1 MTYENRVGTHHDHNM
16 KPEASAAASQ
26 ADGASP
32 ADGPAAPREEVL
44 SRRGLLEAGLSTDLA
59 QLSAKLRGIRD
70 FLNHKYYEVDTFVEC
85 ILLSMIS
92 RTNMIALGPP
102 GIAKSAIL
110 REIVNVIDFD
120 VFNGTP
126 YFHIQMGTDISPNN
140 VLGAPD
146 IEYYKRHGIVKRA
159 YQGFLPDA
167 AIAFCSEFYRI
178 SDQVANSGIL
188 TILNEGEF
196 KNGTET
202 VKTNLRFFM
211 ADTNFFPKQADDL
224 DADETD
230 FRLQALHDR
239 FLARVLVSP
248 LKDDDNKVRMILMDD
263 HDATDIQLSLKDLI
277 WLQDHLELVVL
288 PEAIARAM
296 VDISNTLTKKNRIFI
311 SPRRLKLSR
320 NLIRASALLSGRV
333 TCKMEDLM
341 ALQFTFWQKEEDI
354 QRVHDV
360 ILDTIGIPEADGR
373 KYDKMALSIIQEL
386 QSNLDNTR
394 SLPTFNPE
402 KLYRQA
408 VSDLTKLLE
417 MILKKYPVP
426 EEHPAVE
433 KAFQQ
438 VEAEIRKL
446 QLEA

>member
-1 MTYENRVGTHHDHNM
+1 MTIEHRDAQR
-16 KPEASAAASQ
+16 AS
-26 ADGASP
+26 
-32 ADGPAAPREEVL
+32 
-44 SRRGLLEAGLSTDLA
+44 LETGLSESLE
-59 QLSAKLRGIRD
+59 QFSGKLRGIRD
-70 FLNHKYYEVDTFVEC
+70 FLNHKFYEVDTFVEC

-102 GIAKSAIL
+102 GIAKTAIL

-120 VFNGTP
+120 VFEGTP

-140 VLGAPD
+140 ILGAPD
-146 IEYYKRHGIVKRA
+146 IEYYKRHGIIKRA

-167 AIAFCSEFYRI
+167 AIAFFSEFYRI

-196 KNGTET
+196 KNGTDT

-211 ADTNFFPKQADDL
+211 ADTNFFPKQPDDL

-230 FRLQALHDR
+230 YRLQALHDR

-248 LKDDDNKVRMILMDD
+248 LQDDDNKVRMILMDD
-263 HDATDIQLSLKDLI
+263 HAVPDIKLSLNDLI
-277 WLQDHLELVVL
+277 WIQDHLELVEL

-296 VDISNTLTKKNRIFI
+296 VEISNTLTKKHKLFI
-311 SPRRLKLSR
+311 SPRRLKMSR
-320 NLIRASALLSGRV
+320 NLIRASALLSGRLA
-333 TCKMEDLM
+333 CRMEDLM
-341 ALQFTFWQKEEDI
+341 ALQFSFWQKEEDI
-354 QRVHDV
+354 QKTRDL

-373 KYDKMALSIIQEL
+373 KYDKMALSILQEL
-386 QSNLDNTR
+386 QSNIDNTHN
-394 SLPTFNPE
+394 LPTFNPE

-426 EEHPAVE
+426 EEHAAVE
-433 KAFQQ
+433 KAFRQ

>member
-1 MTYENRVGTHHDHNM
+1 MTMEHRDT
-16 KPEASAAASQ
+16 KRAA
-26 ADGASP
+26 
-32 ADGPAAPREEVL
+32 
-44 SRRGLLEAGLSTDLA
+44 LETGLSESLE
-59 QLSAKLRGIRD
+59 QFSGKLRGIRD

-120 VFNGTP
+120 VFEGTP

-140 VLGAPD
+140 ILGAPD
-146 IEYYKRHGIVKRA
+146 IEYYKRHGIIKRA

-167 AIAFCSEFYRI
+167 AIAFFSEFYRI

-196 KNGTET
+196 KNGTDT

-211 ADTNFFPKQADDL
+211 ADTNFFPKQPDDL

-230 FRLQALHDR
+230 YRLQALHDR
-239 FLARVLVSP
+239 FLSRVLVSP
-248 LKDDDNKVRMILMDD
+248 LQDDDNKVRMILMDD
-263 HDATDIQLSLKDLI
+263 HDSTDLKLSLNDLI
-277 WLQDHLELVVL
+277 WIQDHLELVEL

-296 VDISNTLTKKNRIFI
+296 VEISNTLTKKHKLFI
-311 SPRRLKLSR
+311 SPRRLKMSR
-320 NLIRASALLSGRV
+320 NLIRASALLSGRL
-333 TCKMEDLM
+333 TCRMEDLM
-341 ALQFTFWQKEEDI
+341 ALQFSFWQKEEDI
-354 QRVHDV
+354 QKARDL
-360 ILDTIGIPEADGR
+360 ILDTIGIPESDGR
-373 KYDKMALSIIQEL
+373 KFDKMALSILQEL
-386 QSNLDNTR
+386 QSNIDNTHN
-394 SLPTFNPE
+394 LPTFNPE

-408 VSDLTKLLE
+408 VNDLTKLLE

-426 EEHPAVE
+426 EEHAAVE
-433 KAFQQ
+433 KAFRQ

>member
-1 MTYENRVGTHHDHNM
+1 MAIEYRDR
-16 KPEASAAASQ
+16 Q
-26 ADGASP
+26 GA
-32 ADGPAAPREEVL
+32 E
-44 SRRGLLEAGLSTDLA
+44 LETGLSESLE
-59 QLSAKLRGIRD
+59 QFSGKLRGIRD
-70 FLNHKYYEVDTFVEC
+70 FLNRKYYEVDNFVEC

-120 VFNGTP
+120 VFEGTP

-140 VLGAPD
+140 ILGAPD
-146 IEYYKRHGIVKRA
+146 IEYYKRHGIIKRA

-167 AIAFCSEFYRI
+167 AIAFFSEFYRI

-196 KNGTET
+196 KNGTDT

-211 ADTNFFPKQADDL
+211 ADTNFFPKQPDDL

-230 FRLQALHDR
+230 YRLQALHDR
-239 FLARVLVSP
+239 FLSRVLVTP
-248 LKDDDNKVRMILMDD
+248 LQDDDNKVRMILMDD
-263 HDATDIQLSLKDLI
+263 HDSTDIKLSLNDLI
-277 WLQDHLELVVL
+277 WIQDHLELVAL

-296 VDISNTLTKKNRIFI
+296 VEISNTLTKKYKLFI
-311 SPRRLKLSR
+311 SPRRLKMSR
-320 NLIRASALLSGRV
+320 NLIRASALLSGRL
-333 TCKMEDLM
+333 TCRMGDLM
-341 ALQFTFWQKEEDI
+341 ALQFSFWQKEEDI
-354 QRVHDV
+354 QKVRDL

-373 KYDKMALSIIQEL
+373 KFDKMALSILQEL
-386 QSNLDNTR
+386 QSNIDNTHN
-394 SLPTFNPE
+394 LPTFNPE

-426 EEHPAVE
+426 EEHTAVE
-433 KAFQQ
+433 KAFRQ

>member
-1 MTYENRVGTHHDHNM
+1 MTIEHQDEQ
-16 KPEASAAASQ
+16 KAA
-26 ADGASP
+26 
-32 ADGPAAPREEVL
+32 
-44 SRRGLLEAGLSTDLA
+44 LETGLSGSLE
-59 QLSAKLRGIRD
+59 QFSGKLRGIRD
-70 FLNHKYYEVDTFVEC
+70 FLNHKYYEVETFVEC

-120 VFNGTP
+120 VFEGTP

-140 VLGAPD
+140 ILGAPD
-146 IEYYKRHGIVKRA
+146 IEYYKRHGIIKRA

-167 AIAFCSEFYRI
+167 AIAFFSEFYRI

-196 KNGTET
+196 KNGTDT

-211 ADTNFFPKQADDL
+211 ADTNFFPKQPDDL

-230 FRLQALHDR
+230 YRLQALHDR
-239 FLARVLVSP
+239 FLSRVLISP
-248 LKDDDNKVRMILMDD
+248 LQDDDNKVRMILMDD
-263 HDATDIQLSLKDLI
+263 HDSTDIKLSLNDLI
-277 WLQDHLELVVL
+277 WIQDHLELVAL

-296 VDISNTLTKKNRIFI
+296 VEISNTLTKKYKLFI
-311 SPRRLKLSR
+311 SPRRLKMSR
-320 NLIRASALLSGRV
+320 NLIRASALLSGRMV
-333 TCKMEDLM
+333 CRMEDLM
-341 ALQFTFWQKEEDI
+341 ALQFSFWQKEEDI
-354 QRVHDV
+354 QKVRDL

-373 KYDKMALSIIQEL
+373 KFDKMALSILQEL
-386 QSNLDNTR
+386 QSNIDNTHN
-394 SLPTFNPE
+394 LPTFNPE

-426 EEHPAVE
+426 EEHAAVE
-433 KAFQQ
+433 KAFRQ

>member
-1 MTYENRVGTHHDHNM
+1 MTIAHRDEQR
-16 KPEASAAASQ
+16 AAF
-26 ADGASP
+26 
-32 ADGPAAPREEVL
+32 ET
-44 SRRGLLEAGLSTDLA
+44 GLSESLE
-59 QLSAKLRGIRD
+59 QFSGKLRGIRG

-120 VFNGTP
+120 VFEGTP

-140 VLGAPD
+140 ILGAPD
-146 IEYYKRHGIVKRA
+146 IEYYKRHGIIKRA

-167 AIAFCSEFYRI
+167 AIAFFSEFYRI

-196 KNGTET
+196 KNGTDT

-211 ADTNFFPKQADDL
+211 ADTNFFPKQPDDL

-230 FRLQALHDR
+230 YRLQALHDR
-239 FLARVLVSP
+239 FLSRVLVSP
-248 LKDDDNKVRMILMDD
+248 LQDDDNKVRMILMDD
-263 HDATDIQLSLKDLI
+263 HDSTDLKLSLNDLI
-277 WLQDHLELVVL
+277 WIQDHLELVEL

-296 VDISNTLTKKNRIFI
+296 VEISNTLTKKYKLFI
-311 SPRRLKLSR
+311 SPRRLKMSR
-320 NLIRASALLSGRV
+320 NLIRASALLSGRLN
-333 TCKMEDLM
+333 CRMEDLM
-341 ALQFTFWQKEEDI
+341 ALQFSFWQKEEDI
-354 QRVHDV
+354 QKVRDL

-373 KYDKMALSIIQEL
+373 KFDKMALSILQEL
-386 QSNLDNTR
+386 QSNIDNTHN
-394 SLPTFNPE
+394 LPTFNPE

-417 MILKKYPVP
+417 MILKKYPSP
-426 EEHPAVE
+426 EEHTAVE
-433 KAFQQ
+433 KAFRQI
-438 VEAEIRKL
+438 EGEIRKL

>member
-1 MTYENRVGTHHDHNM
+1 MAIEYRDRQRAE
-16 KPEASAAASQ
+16 
-26 ADGASP
+26 
-32 ADGPAAPREEVL
+32 
-44 SRRGLLEAGLSTDLA
+44 LETGLSESLE
-59 QLSAKLRGIRD
+59 QFSGKLRGIRD

-120 VFNGTP
+120 VFEGTP

-140 VLGAPD
+140 ILGAPD
-146 IEYYKRHGIVKRA
+146 IEYYKRHGIIKRA

-167 AIAFCSEFYRI
+167 AIAFFSEFYRI

-196 KNGTET
+196 KNGTDT

-211 ADTNFFPKQADDL
+211 ADTNFFPKQPDDL

-230 FRLQALHDR
+230 YRLQALHDR
-239 FLARVLVSP
+239 FLSRVLVSP
-248 LKDDDNKVRMILMDD
+248 LQDDDNKVRMILMDD
-263 HDATDIQLSLKDLI
+263 HDSTDIKLSLNDLI
-277 WLQDHLELVVL
+277 WIQDHLELVAL

-296 VDISNTLTKKNRIFI
+296 VEISNTLTKKYKLFI
-311 SPRRLKLSR
+311 SPRRLKMSR
-320 NLIRASALLSGRV
+320 NLIRASALLSGRL
-333 TCKMEDLM
+333 TCRMEDLM
-341 ALQFTFWQKEEDI
+341 ALQFSFWQKEEDI
-354 QRVHDV
+354 QKVRDL
-360 ILDTIGIPEADGR
+360 ILDTICIPEADGR
-373 KYDKMALSIIQEL
+373 KFDKMALSILQEL
-386 QSNLDNTR
+386 QSNIDNTHN
-394 SLPTFNPE
+394 LPTFNPE

-426 EEHPAVE
+426 EEHTAVE
-433 KAFQQ
+433 KAFRQ

>member
-1 MTYENRVGTHHDHNM
+1 MTTQPTYT
-16 KPEASAAASQ
+16 AASQ
-26 ADGASP
+26 D
-32 ADGPAAPREEVL
+32 
-44 SRRGLLEAGLSTDLA
+44 RRNPSTHRDHSNAMNAHERRLAIEKGLSGGQSLD
-59 QLSAKLRGIRD
+59 QISQCLRGIRD
-70 FLNHKYYEVDTFVEC
+70 FLNHKYYEVEPFVSC

-110 REIVNVIDFD
+110 REIVNMIDFD
-120 VFNGTP
+120 VFQGTP

-167 AIAFCSEFYRI
+167 AIAFFSEFYRI

-211 ADTNFFPKQADDL
+211 ADTNFFPKQPDDL

-230 FRLQALHDR
+230 DRLQALHDR
-239 FLARVLVSP
+239 FLARVLVTP
-248 LKDDDNKVRMILMDD
+248 LQDDDNKVRMILMDD
-263 HDATDIQLSLKDLI
+263 HDTTDLKLRLHDLML
-277 WLQDHLELVVL
+277 LQDRLDLVEL
-288 PEAIARAM
+288 PESLARAM
-296 VDISNTLTKKNRIFI
+296 VEIANTLTKKHRIFI

-320 NLIRASALLSGRV
+320 NLVRASALLDSRV
-333 TCKMEDLM
+333 VCKMEDLS
-341 ALQFTFWQKEEDI
+341 ALQFSFWQKEEDL
-354 QRVHDV
+354 QKVRDL
-360 ILDTIGIPEADGR
+360 ILDTIGIPEADAR
-373 KYDKMALSIIQEL
+373 KFEKMALSILNEL
-386 QSNLDNTR
+386 QSNLENTHT
-394 SLPTFNPE
+394 LPTFNPE

-433 KAFQQ
+433 RVFHH
-438 VEAEIRKL
+438 VEDQLRKL
-446 QLEA
+446 QLTE

>member
-1 MTYENRVGTHHDHNM
+1 MTIEHQDNQ
-16 KPEASAAASQ
+16 KAA
-26 ADGASP
+26 
-32 ADGPAAPREEVL
+32 
-44 SRRGLLEAGLSTDLA
+44 LETGLSGGLE
-59 QLSAKLRGIRD
+59 QFSGKLRGIRD

-120 VFNGTP
+120 VFEGTP

-140 VLGAPD
+140 ILGAPD
-146 IEYYKRHGIVKRA
+146 IEYYKRHGIIKRA

-167 AIAFCSEFYRI
+167 AFAFFSEFYRI

-196 KNGTET
+196 KNGTDT

-211 ADTNFFPKQADDL
+211 ADTNFFPKQPDDL

-230 FRLQALHDR
+230 YRLQALHDR
-239 FLARVLVSP
+239 FLSRVLVSP
-248 LKDDDNKVRMILMDD
+248 LQDDDNKVRMILMDD
-263 HDATDIQLSLKDLI
+263 HDNTDIKLSLNDLI
-277 WLQDHLELVVL
+277 WIQDHLELVAL

-296 VDISNTLTKKNRIFI
+296 VEISNTLTKKYKLFI
-311 SPRRLKLSR
+311 SPRRLKMSR
-320 NLIRASALLSGRV
+320 NLIRASALLSGRMV
-333 TCKMEDLM
+333 CRMEDLM
-341 ALQFTFWQKEEDI
+341 ALQFSFWQKEEDI
-354 QRVHDV
+354 QKVRDL

-373 KYDKMALSIIQEL
+373 KFDKMALSILQEL
-386 QSNLDNTR
+386 QSNIDNTHN
-394 SLPTFNPE
+394 LPTFNPE

-426 EEHPAVE
+426 EEHLAVE
-433 KAFQQ
+433 KAFRQ